1 MFIWIQ
7 YLQII
12 LHFSSMYTTIC
23 FVCWWHRF
31 SPTFTSF
38 YTIPLKIFQKLVNV
52 LPGLVTIHILDILLM
67 KYGTRNSSK
76 NTFRALDTSERSGC
90 LTPVALWSTFIYCVH
105 LSITPTATLYHQ
117 WRVVCWLSRH
127 DNKSN
132 STTRVPYHSLT
143 NSLSPLLSLP
153 PSLLSIINSFSIA

>member
-12 LHFSSMYTTIC
+12 LHFSSMYTTIF
-23 FVCWWHRF
+23 FVCWWHCF

-52 LPGLVTIHILDILLM
+52 LPGLVTMHILDILLM

-76 NTFRALDTSERSGC
+76 NTFGALDTSERSGC
-90 LTPVALWSTFIYCVH
+90 LTPFALWSTFIYCVH
-105 LSITPTATLYHQ
+105 LSITPSATLYHQ
-117 WRVVCWLSRH
+117 WWVVCWLRPH
-127 DNKSN
+127 DNKAM
-132 STTRVPYHSLT
+132 VPPESPNTHSLP
-143 NSLSPLLSLP
+143 LSPSLP
-153 PSLLSIINSFSIA
+153 PS